1 MGRGAFQRPPA
12 PDEQLGD
19 LEDVVHQVREVGLAA
34 PLLRRLL
41 VEERQQGLQ
50 DVGALAEDAVHGLG
64 PRPGRQLLVGL
75 LEVVQERGELLVGLH
90 PVPQLRHLQVLLP
103 QPPRPLVRLVL
114 GQHRA
119 HVVHGFSGGESISA
133 GPGHSPPLAPARR
146 RQRRRRRRP
155 GRPPRGISPSRQ
167 GGRQRPP
174 CGPELR
180 VDAQRA
186 GAVLAPA
193 PL

>member
-90 PVPQLRHLQVLLP
+90 LVSQLRHLQVLLP

-119 HVVHGFSGGESISA
+119 HVVHGFSGPRSGGESISA

-146 RQRRRRRRP
+146 SS
-155 GRPPRGISPSRQ
+155 RGT
-167 GGRQRPP
+167 
-174 CGPELR
+174 
-180 VDAQRA
+180 
-186 GAVLAPA
+186 
-193 PL
+193 